1 MLTHPT
7 VSKYGAKEYAT
18 DESIRSD
25 LSDSA
30 LRKRLLKTVNT
41 VFHGSGI
48 CAMRTVVDGVCKIS
62 GIEGVRVV
70 DSSMFL
76 FALGA
81 HYQAAVCA
89 FAGQVSAGL
98 RLMPGS

>member
-1 MLTHPT
+1 
-7 VSKYGAKEYAT
+7 
-18 DESIRSD
+18 
-25 LSDSA
+25 
-30 LRKRLLKTVNT
+30 
-41 VFHGSGI
+41 
-48 CAMRTVVDGVCKIS
+48 MRTVVDGVCKIS

-70 DSSMFL
+70 DSSVFL